1 MVKKKWL
8 SLIFSL
14 CMILCTT
21 FILSA
26 CGDTS
31 GSTGYNPG
39 GNPPEATGGPPS
51 NGDDSDAEIGEDGT
65 MEGGKI
71 ANFDDYFLGYTVL
84 ANGSGTDYLVS
95 TGDETVKFNDL
106 LDRQFVVLAQDVLR
120 RLSFI
125 YGSGTRNQSMPYML
139 YLPNTST
146 GGVSTTMYKK
156 GSSTAM
162 ISYTEAFAKLSSNS
176 VSELREIDVKSAD
189 DFQKSILLVPAN
201 DGEKSKNYLNYS
213 LGALNLEGAID
224 GQNMSVQVTDDG
236 LGNVTANL
244 VQNTSKKWAWTCTPA
259 TYDGLITDAHIQS
272 FKMALAQIVAGEQ
285 TVNGTY
291 SADAYNKLLTGI
303 NELGFKNIHKE
314 KIADF
319 IYKFVIGETLVNN
332 DVTYG
337 DYFVNNHAGKINSTS
352 ITAIKGN
359 ASFNENTNPR
369 LFKGYKVVVPAAI
382 SQSLTNVFS
391 SSTDSIYPHFMRVN
405 AMLGQFDTV
414 EVDGV
419 DGEGKPIKIQEPTTT
434 GALDLNSIILMPKAG
449 SLPVVLNLQMEVARK
464 LDLNEDTDGANINDA
479 SKFAYD
485 IVVDLEINL
494 SFKRGD
500 TVLNI
505 SQMVPDQE
513 ESSTITLDSKGYVAT
528 VPDPNDPQNSQ
539 TTVGNGKKM
548 PYTYFLSLYDKF
560 ESDMPSFE
568 QYNGYNPLTDTNT
581 LWENFFEYDS
591 EADLLY
597 LNPGNDYLQ
606 VSFNI
611 LSVKQRKGDNNSE
624 LVDYTG
630 GGVVFDISLMPY
642 SA

>member
-1 MVKKKWL
+1 MIKKKFMSLIL
-8 SLIFSL
+8 SLCL
-14 CMILCTT
+14 ILCTT

-65 MEGGKI
+65 MEGGQI

-84 ANGSGTDYLVS
+84 SNGNAS
-95 TGDETVKFNDL
+95 TYKVNTGSDEVLFNDL

-125 YGSGTRNQSMPYML
+125 YGQGTRNQSMPYML
-139 YLPNTST
+139 YLPDSST
-146 GGVSTTMYKK
+146 GGISTTMYKK
-156 GSSTAM
+156 DTATAM
-162 ISYTEAFAKLSSNS
+162 IPYTEAFAKLSSNS
-176 VSELREIDVKSAD
+176 VTELREIDVKSAD
-189 DFQKSILLVPAN
+189 DFQKSILLVPTGGN
-201 DGEKSKNYLNYS
+201 ESKNYLNYS
-213 LGALNLEGAID
+213 LGALNLEGAIE
-224 GQNMSVQVTDDG
+224 GQNMTVQVTDDG
-236 LGNVTANL
+236 LGNVTATL
-244 VQNTSKKWAWTCTPA
+244 VQNTSKKWAWTASPA
-259 TYDGLITDAHIQS
+259 LYDSIATTDHVKS

-291 SADAYNKLLTGI
+291 NADNYNKLLSRI
-303 NELGFKNIHKE
+303 NELGFKNAHID

-319 IYKFVIGETLVNN
+319 IYKNVIGETLVNN

-337 DYFVNNHAGKINSTS
+337 DYFVNNHGGKINSTS
-352 ITAIKGN
+352 ITAIKSN
-359 ASFNENTNPR
+359 PSFNENTNPR
-369 LFKGYKVVVPAAI
+369 LYKGYKTVIPAAI
-382 SQSLTNVFS
+382 SQSFKNVFTS
-391 SSTDSIYPHFMRVN
+391 SEFSIYPHYMRVDG
-405 AMLGQFDTV
+405 MIGQFDTV

-419 DGEGKPIKIQEPTTT
+419 DGEGNPIKIQEPTTT
-434 GALDLNSIILMPKAG
+434 GALDLNSIILMPKTG
-449 SLPVVLNLQMEVARK
+449 SLPVVLNLQVEVARK
-464 LDLNEDTDGANINDA
+464 LDLSEDTTGANINDA

-485 IVVDLEINL
+485 IVVDIEINL
-494 SFKRGD
+494 SFKRGN

-528 VPDPNDPQNSQ
+528 VPDPNDPQGSQ
-539 TTVGNGKKM
+539 IPVGNGEKM

-560 ESDMPSFE
+560 ETDMPAFE
-568 QYNGYNPLTDTNT
+568 EYNGYVPGISTNT
-581 LWENFFEYDS
+581 LWDNYFEYDS
-591 EADLLY
+591 TADLIY
-597 LNPGNDYLQ
+597 LNPGEDYLQ
-606 VSFNI
+606 VSFNV